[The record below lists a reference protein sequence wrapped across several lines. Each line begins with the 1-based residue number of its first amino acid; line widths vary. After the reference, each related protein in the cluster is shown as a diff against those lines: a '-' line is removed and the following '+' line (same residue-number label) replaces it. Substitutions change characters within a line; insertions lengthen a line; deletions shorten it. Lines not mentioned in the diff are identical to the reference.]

1 MTILQADSSRRPTN
15 EGFPAPLPFIP
26 PFLFILPEHSSAFAV
41 ANVAF
46 RHRSTLTYLS
56 MVEDLF
62 RDQMSHLN
70 HYISLDEP
78 TASCFALAVSAIFF
92 FFFYKALCFKSRH
105 IS

>member
-15 EGFPAPLPFIP
+15 EGFPTPLPFIP
-26 PFLFILPEHSSAFAV
+26 PFLFILPEHSSVFPV
-41 ANVAF
+41 VNVAF

-56 MVEDLF
+56 VVEDLF
-62 RDQMSHLN
+62 RDQMSDLN

-78 TASCFALAVSAIFF
+78 TASCFALALSSI
-92 FFFYKALCFKSRH
+92 FYKALCFKSRH